1 MKKVIDQL
9 NHRFAGQ
16 LSLPSDQLKDRS
28 AVEVLA
34 NHASCRHYTD
44 QPVSPELVELVC
56 ALALAAPAKSDLQQR
71 DIILIEDK
79 DKRQRMNELM
89 RHDWI
94 ASAPVFVVFCANN
107 RRQTQI
113 HEWRDKTFANDHLD
127 AFFNASVDAGIVLQN
142 FVIAAQA
149 LGLGCCPLSAIRFHL
164 DEVNEML
171 ALPDRVFPVAG
182 MTLGWPAKQS
192 DISLRLP
199 LEATLHRNRYHEEE
213 MESHID
219 NYDRHRSE
227 IQPST
232 RQRYASEF
240 GEVDTYGWSE
250 DKARQYAKPERADF
264 GAYIDKK
271 GFRLE

>member
-16 LSLPSDQLKDRS
+16 LSLPPDQLKDRS

-240 GEVDTYGWSE
+240 GEVDNYGWSE

-264 GAYIDKK
+264 GAYIVKK

>member
-182 MTLGWPAKQS
+182 MTLGWLAKQS

-240 GEVDTYGWSE
+240 GEVDNYGWSE

-264 GAYIDKK
+264 GAYIIKK
-271 GFRLE
+271 GFRLK

>member
-171 ALPDRVFPVAG
+171 ALPERVFPVAG

-240 GEVDTYGWSE
+240 GEVDNYGWSE

-264 GAYIDKK
+264 GAYIIKK

>member
-1 MKKVIDQL
+1 MKKIIDRL
-9 NHRFAGQ
+9 NHRFASQ
-16 LSLPSDQLKDRS
+16 LTLPSEPLKDRS

-34 NHASCRHYTD
+34 GHTSCREYTD

-79 DKRQRMNELM
+79 DKRRRMNELM

-94 ASAPVFVVFCANN
+94 AAAPVFVVFCANN
-107 RRQTQI
+107 RRQSQI
-113 HEWRDKTFANDHLD
+113 HEWRQKTFANDHLD

-149 LGLGCCPLSAIRFHL
+149 FGLGCCPLSAIRFHL

-171 ALPDRVFPVAG
+171 ELPDRVFPVAG
-182 MTLGWPAKQS
+182 MTLGWPAGQGE
-192 DISLRLP
+192 ISLRLP
-199 LEATLHRNRYHEEE
+199 LEATLHRDRYREEE
-213 MESHID
+213 MKSHID
-219 NYDRHRSE
+219 NYDRHRNE
-227 IQPST
+227 IQPSS
-232 RQRYASEF
+232 RQRYAAEF
-240 GEVDTYGWSE
+240 GEVENYGWSE

-264 GAYIDKK
+264 GAYIVRK